1 LQIAGQEGCDAVSQ
15 DLELAADRRLLGR
28 TSTVERLADI
38 LRSRITEGYFKPGD
52 RLPEDSIGKA
62 LEVSRNTLREAFRLL
77 THERLLVHELNRGV
91 FVCKLTVEDLIDVYR
106 VRKLVECGA
115 VRGLAGRPPVGEM
128 VRAVADGNEAM
139 RAQDWRALGTANM
152 VFHQGVA
159 ALAGSERVDELMRGV
174 LAELRL
180 HFHSMADPRRFHE
193 PYLERNREI
202 LTVIET
208 GDGPAAER
216 LLHKYLDDSEHQ
228 LVEAYRAAAD

>member
-1 LQIAGQEGCDAVSQ
+1 VTVVQ

-91 FVCKLTVEDLIDVYR
+91 FVCKLTIEDLVDVYR

-115 VRGLAGRPPVGEM
+115 VRGLTGPPRVEDM
-128 VRAVADGNEAM
+128 TAAVAQGDEAM
-139 RAQDWRALGTANM
+139 RAQNWRALGTANM
-152 VFHQGVA
+152 MFHQGVA
-159 ALAGSERVDELMRGV
+159 ALAGSPRVDELMRGV

-193 PYLERNREI
+193 PYLERNREV

-208 GDGPAAER
+208 GDGAAADR

-228 LVEAYRAAAD
+228 LVAAYRAAG

>member
-1 LQIAGQEGCDAVSQ
+1 MVQ

-91 FVCKLTVEDLIDVYR
+91 FVCKLTIEDLIDVYR

-115 VRGLAGRPPVGEM
+115 VRGLSGPPRVDDM
-128 VRAVADGNEAM
+128 AAAVAQGDEAM
-139 RAQDWRALGTANM
+139 RAQNWRALGTANM

-159 ALAGSERVDELMRGV
+159 ALAGSPRVDELMRGV

-193 PYLERNREI
+193 PYLDRNREI
-202 LTVIET
+202 LAVIES
-208 GDGPAAER
+208 GDGAAADR

-228 LVEAYRAAAD
+228 LVAAYRAAG